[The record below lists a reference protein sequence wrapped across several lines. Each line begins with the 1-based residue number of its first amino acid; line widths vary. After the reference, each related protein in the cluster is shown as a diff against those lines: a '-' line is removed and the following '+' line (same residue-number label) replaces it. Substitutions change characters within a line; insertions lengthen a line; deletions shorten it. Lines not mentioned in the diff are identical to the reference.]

1 MTPASNATAAASL
14 THAAPP
20 TQVPEAATDGP
31 GPRPV
36 AVSELKRAWTALQAG
51 VFRRSRVDEEAP
63 GLPAQV
69 DGHPEPAEYDEEGDP
84 AEWYLLHA
92 SPPRPA
98 QRPQDRWTPAPRERV
113 LPVIGAAGSVGCST
127 VVLALITALAESVT
141 EAQGAGARC
150 GRIVECCSASTSG
163 LVAASS
169 AELGCDD
176 SGWVSGTRGPVL
188 LHRVGAV
195 LVCPG
200 QVPVPAPL
208 RGEGH
213 PTEGQPSVGTVSDIN
228 ADETVT
234 LIDTGW
240 EVGQLMADAGWLG
253 DLVRRATVVLVVARP
268 TIPGFRRLEAALELL
283 EAGREVSTLIALVGG
298 RRQRWAKGVE
308 HSAGPRTRAA
318 LREDRIH
325 EIPEDRDLVVAGLSS
340 GALPR
345 GLIVAAGPLLHAA
358 LHEGG

>member
-1 MTPASNATAAASL
+1 MPDSDTGVAGS
-14 THAAPP
+14 
-20 TQVPEAATDGP
+20 
-31 GPRPV
+31 RPV
-36 AVSELKRAWTALQAG
+36 AVFELKRAWTALQAG
-51 VFRRSRVDEEAP
+51 AFHRPRACEDAP

-69 DGHPEPAEYDEEGDP
+69 VGQPEPAKHDEAGEAP
-84 AEWYLLHA
+84 EWYLPYA
-92 SPPRPA
+92 SPPQSA
-98 QRPQDRWTPAPRERV
+98 QRQQDRWTPAAGERV

-127 VVLALITALAESVT
+127 VALALITALAESLT
-141 EAQGAGARC
+141 EAQGSGARC

-169 AELGCDD
+169 AELGCDG

-188 LHRVGAV
+188 LDRVGAV
-195 LVCPG
+195 LVSPG
-200 QVPVPAPL
+200 QVPLPAPR
-208 RGEGH
+208 RGEG
-213 PTEGQPSVGTVSDIN
+213 QPRVGTLSGIN

-253 DLVRRATVVLVVARP
+253 GLVRRATVVLVVARP

-298 RRQRWAKGVE
+298 RRQRWVKGVE
-308 HSAGPRTRAA
+308 RSAGPRTRAA

-325 EIPEDRDLVVAGLSS
+325 EIPEDRDLAVAGLSS
-340 GALPR
+340 EALPR
-345 GLIVAAGPLLHAA
+345 GLIAAAGPLLHAA
-358 LHEGG
+358 LHEEG